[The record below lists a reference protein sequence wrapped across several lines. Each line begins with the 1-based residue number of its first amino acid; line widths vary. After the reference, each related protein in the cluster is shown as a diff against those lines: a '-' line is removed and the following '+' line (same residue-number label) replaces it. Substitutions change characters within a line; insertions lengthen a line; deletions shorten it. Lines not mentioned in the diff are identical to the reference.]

1 MPVALYP
8 SVWSPDAQRMAINVD
23 EQYCN
28 PPTFMINPYRSDGL
42 EPVRTLRSE
51 PDCYPHPFDIM
62 ALYAI
67 YQTVD

>member
-1 MPVALYP
+1 MSVALYP
-8 SVWSPDAQRMAINVD
+8 SVWSSDAQRMAINVD

-28 PPTFMINPYRSDGL
+28 PPAFVIHTYRSDAL
-42 EPVRTLRSE
+42 EPARTFPSE

-62 ALYAI
+62 VLYAI